1 MATRRVELG
10 TIGETVRANISR
22 LRRDRGLTL
31 RDLADRMA
39 ETDRPLAHN
48 SISEIERGAR
58 RVDVDDLVALALA
71 LEVSPLAILFP
82 VEDAALSPN
91 GPTYPRQR
99 IWSWGQGLE
108 PIRNIHRDP
117 IELLR
122 FTKDSNPIQYEAAQS
137 RQEAGEVSSHPV
149 AVPRVAAKEQRAQRS
164 KAITAVTEADDN
176 GDD

>member
-10 TIGETVRANISR
+10 TTGETVRANISR

-39 ETDRPLAHN
+39 ETGRPLAHN

-71 LEVSPLAILFP
+71 LEVSPLAILLP

-108 PIRNIHRDP
+108 PIQNIHRDP
-117 IELLR
+117 LELLR
-122 FTKDSNPIQYEAAQS
+122 FTKDSNPIQYETAHA

-149 AVPRVAAKEQRAQRS
+149 AVPRVAAKEQRAQRN
-164 KAITAVTEADDN
+164 KAIAAVTETGDN